1 MKLGLIVMLWIIGQR
16 INGGPLYWMAY
27 TLFFL
32 VAVLGD
38 SK

>member
-27 TLFFL
+27 SFFL
-32 VAVLGD
+32 IMAMFGD

>member
-1 MKLGLIVMLWIIGQR
+1 MKLGLIIMLGIIGQR

-27 TLFFL
+27 SIFL
-32 VAVLGD
+32 IMAIFGD

>member
-16 INGGPLYWMAY
+16 INGGPLSWIAYSLFLLMA
-27 TLFFL
+27 TF
-32 VAVLGD
+32 GD

>member
-32 VAVLGD
+32 VVVLGD